1 MTEKFI
7 WNSWPQWLT
16 DAIVRAYQEGLT
28 SSQIGAVLQRS
39 EPIVRSKLV
48 HEGVYV
54 SQKDRRKQLKETQQE
69 GF

>member
-1 MTEKFI
+1 MAEKFI
-7 WNSWPQWLT
+7 WNSWPEWLA
-16 DAIVRAYQEGLT
+16 DAIERAYNEGLT

-48 HEGVYV
+48 HMGVYV
-54 SQKDRRKQLKETQQE
+54 SQKDKRKQLKESQQE